1 MSEQAAA
8 CHEPPSLTIP
18 CGVEGNTPVSRG
30 AAMVRYEGCACI
42 GWPQCFPWTS
52 LVTQLLVFELGFGGS
67 EPVGVEAGVW
77 GPGFPVAGPVQGPSV
92 PIMQLVWS
100 TLPEGR

>member
-1 MSEQAAA
+1 
-8 CHEPPSLTIP
+8 
-18 CGVEGNTPVSRG
+18 
-30 AAMVRYEGCACI
+30 MVRSEGCACI
-42 GWPQCFPWTS
+42 GWPQYFPWTS

-77 GPGFPVAGPVQGPSV
+77 GPVQGPSV
-92 PIMQLVWS
+92 PIMQLVWF